1 MPVFKYF
8 LSVGSLLCGLL
19 YYASTVIEP
28 ASLPFHVAQT
38 SGLPKPYKAPAV
50 EPPKPSVAVAE
61 PLKPAVV
68 AAKIEPPAAAK
79 NQRAVPKRKPA
90 QVARPG
96 QGRERYAGYP
106 PNDFGSIW

>member
-19 YYASTVIEP
+19 YYASSVIEP

-50 EPPKPSVAVAE
+50 EPPKPSLAVAA
-61 PLKPAVV
+61 PPKPAIV
-68 AAKIEPPAAAK
+68 AAKIEPPAPANRK
-79 NQRAVPKRKPA
+79 AVHKRKPA

-106 PNDFGSIW
+106 PDNFGSIW